1 MAERHSAA
9 PHVGVVVPAETTPV
23 ISCSSRKAARR
34 EGMAKQSHWPYFG
47 SVALFMLVLGWASP
61 AWAAGNCGAECRVPF
76 EIAAFGKQTESD
88 GPCPQATCTA
98 GDTCTCLTFD
108 TNAEELRS
116 KLGTGTFTAALTLDH
131 TAATPNGSGGTCTP
145 FSGTASLQLMAKGP
159 PATGTGIA
167 SVSANF
173 SIPGGQ
179 ACVTA
184 DGHRGGSGFAVASQ
198 GGSIQTGGG
207 GNAAITAAADTVE
220 WNGGPSHSLPD
231 RPDSRASGEM
241 EAVAGVTLNGV
252 LFTHTASTI
261 PETP

>member
-1 MAERHSAA
+1 
-9 PHVGVVVPAETTPV
+9 
-23 ISCSSRKAARR
+23 
-34 EGMAKQSHWPYFG
+34 MAKQSHWPYFG
-47 SVALFMLVLGWASP
+47 GVALFMWVLGWASP

-76 EIAAFGKQTESD
+76 EIAAFGNETETD

-116 KLGTGTFTAALTLDH
+116 KLGTGTFSAALTLDQ
-131 TAATPNGSGGTCTP
+131 TAATPNSSGGTCIP
-145 FSGTASLQLMAKGP
+145 FSGTANLQLMAKGP
-159 PATGTGIA
+159 TATGTGIA

-184 DGHRGGSGFAVASQ
+184 DGYRGGSGFAVAAK
-198 GGSIQTGGG
+198 GGTIQDGGG
-207 GNAAITAAADTVE
+207 GNAAITAAAVQAQ
-220 WNGGPSHSLPD
+220 WNGGPVHLLDP
-231 RPDSRASGEM
+231 
-241 EAVAGVTLNGV
+241 VAGVTLNGV

-261 PETP
+261 PGIP